1 MTDTKY
7 KTEATERKA
16 PEISVCAHV
25 AATTEFQVYG
35 TDETDTVIN
44 VKGWDYPTVTLFMKR
59 EKLAEM
65 RDAITSYLDG
75 SQ

>member
-16 PEISVCAHV
+16 PDISVCAHV
-25 AATTEFQVYG
+25 DATTEFQVYG
-35 TDETDTVIN
+35 TDDSDAVLN
-44 VKGWDYPTVTLFMKR
+44 VKGWDYPTVSLFMKR

-65 RDAITSYLDG
+65 RDAITALLDG
-75 SQ
+75 AE